1 MDGRPVAFG
10 TYDIGLPGGASHWVA
25 VAYNGVG
32 DNLKMKVATE
42 KFSKEW
48 KAYYEARG
56 EAEQTGNFD
65 LRILKTY
72 GSFD

>member
-1 MDGRPVAFG
+1 M
-10 TYDIGLPGGASHWVA
+10 GGCGF
-25 VAYNGVG
+25 YKGVG
-32 DNLKMKVATE
+32 DNLKMKVTTE

-72 GSFD
+72 GSLANRIDLEFKKKTQL

>member
-1 MDGRPVAFG
+1 M
-10 TYDIGLPGGASHWVA
+10 
-25 VAYNGVG
+25 
-32 DNLKMKVATE
+32 E
-42 KFSKEW
+42 
-48 KAYYEARG
+48 AYYEARG

>member
-1 MDGRPVAFG
+1 M
-10 TYDIGLPGGASHWVA
+10 VA
-25 VAYNGVG
+25 VAYKGVG